1 MMSLIRKATEEEREY
16 YYSELYPLQDD
27 IFLRL
32 SDFWKEGFYLTGGT
46 ALSRFY
52 YGHRFSDDLDFFF
65 DGYTYDDS
73 RFKVHGARLVD
84 IICKSYE
91 VDVALEAEY
100 YKRMFLKGKTNMK
113 IELVFD
119 PYKRAGDF
127 QAKHGIYVD
136 SKENIAANKLSAVF
150 GRRMTKDF
158 FDLFFLLKE
167 IDFTDAVRH
176 SEYKQVPLDYEG
188 IMLAVGDLLSS
199 STAMEGGILTELE
212 IDKNEFKAF
221 VKDLVERLIAH
232 AKSQ

>member
-1 MMSLIRKATEEEREY
+1 MVSLIKKATEGDREY

-27 IFLRL
+27 IFSQL

-65 DGYTYDDS
+65 DGNTYDDS
-73 RFKVHGARLVD
+73 RFKVLGARLVD
-84 IICKSYE
+84 LICKNYD

-100 YKRMFLKGKTNMK
+100 YKRIFVKGKTNLK
-113 IELVFD
+113 IELVLD
-119 PYKRAGDF
+119 PYKRTGDF
-127 QAKHGIYVD
+127 QTRHGICVD

-167 IDFTDAVRH
+167 IDFTDAVRY
-176 SEYKQVPLDYEG
+176 SEYKHVPLDYEG
-188 IMLAVGDLLSS
+188 IMLAVGDLISS
-199 STAMEGGILTELE
+199 STDMEGEILTEIE
-212 IDKNEFKAF
+212 IDGNEFNAF
-221 VKDLVERLIAH
+221 VRDLVKRLIVH
-232 AKSQ
+232 AKSK